1 MANTLGVYNP
11 IFYAQEALVQL
22 EKSLGMAS
30 RVYMGY
36 DAERRAYGL
45 GETINIKRPSTFT
58 VADAPASAQDIS
70 TETVAMTL
78 DNWREVKF
86 KLTDKELAFT
96 GERIIQDHIRPAAY
110 ALADDIDQKLVDLS
124 YDVGNYYNATGAAFD
139 KATIP
144 TYVRKPLFDV
154 QAPVQDVGALHFMVG
169 GQEEAELLTDSAF
182 SQHQGAGD
190 SGVSTQ
196 LRGTL
201 GTKFGFEV
209 FANQNVANLASVV
222 DLTDLSGLVNR
233 VGGVAK
239 GSTSVPLDGLQASG
253 TILRGTKITFA
264 GDDTIYAVAA
274 DATIATNAASVT
286 LSQPLKATIADNA
299 VVTLVNQTAG
309 NQCLG
314 FHRNAFGLVMA
325 PLSEMGNELGANI
338 ASVTDPV
345 TGLSIRSRVYYVGN
359 SSEVHVALDVL
370 YGVKTLDP
378 RLAVRVVG

>member
-36 DAERRAYGL
+36 DTERRAYGL

-58 VADAPASAQDIS
+58 VADAPATAQDIT
-70 TETVAMTL
+70 TETVAMSL

-110 ALADDIDQKLVDLS
+110 ALADDIDSKLVDLS
-124 YDVGNYYNATGAAFD
+124 FDVGNINTESGAFD
-139 KATIP
+139 KDTIP
-144 TYVRKPLFDV
+144 NFVRKPLFDA
-154 QAPVQDVGALHFMVG
+154 QAPIQDVGQLHFMVG

-209 FANQNVANLASVV
+209 FANQNIATLSGVT
-222 DLTDLSGLVNR
+222 DLTDLAGAVNGA
-233 VGGVAK
+233 VTK
-239 GSTSVPLDGLQASG
+239 GSTSVALDALQASG
-253 TILRGTKITFA
+253 TIIRGTKITFA

-274 DATIATNAASVT
+274 DATITSNAATVT
-286 LSQPLKATIADNA
+286 LSQGLKADISDNA
-299 VVTLVNQTAG
+299 VATLVNQDDG

-338 ASVTDPV
+338 ATVSDPI
-345 TGLSIRSRVYYVGN
+345 TGLSLRSRVYYVGN

-378 RLAVRVVG
+378 RLACRVVG